1 MKKIVLLL
9 MLGFAVGAQAQQK
22 KPITV
27 TINTPSVQC
36 DMCKK
41 KIEEYLKYEEGV
53 TKVLVNPKQKK
64 TTVTY
69 LTDRTNL
76 ENIKTAIANVGYD
89 AEEIKAAK
97 DVILERIKQKEDP
110 EFEGSQLEFYNLTIT
125 QEELGDAFNV
135 LTHH

>member
-1 MKKIVLLL
+1 MKKLIFLLL
-9 MLGFAVGAQAQQK
+9 IGFSVGVNAQQK

-41 KIEEYLKYEEGV
+41 KIEDYLKYEEGV
-53 TKVLVNPKQKK
+53 TKVVVNPKQKK

-97 DVILERIKQKEDP
+97 DAYDKLPACCKKP
-110 EFEGSQLEFYNLTIT
+110 SK
-125 QEELGDAFNV
+125 
-135 LTHH
+135 

>member
-1 MKKIVLLL
+1 MI
-9 MLGFAVGAQAQQK
+9 LGFTLGASAQQK

-27 TINTPSVQC
+27 IINTPTVQC

-53 TKVLVNPKQKK
+53 TKVVVNPKQKK

-89 AEEIKAAK
+89 AEEIKASK
-97 DVILERIKQKEDP
+97 DAYDKLPTCCKKP
-110 EFEGSQLEFYNLTIT
+110 SK
-125 QEELGDAFNV
+125 
-135 LTHH
+135 